1 MILIEENFLNLESCD
16 YLHNLSLN
24 NSGKHVEPFRDIYCM
39 YLNDESL
46 KIANK
51 LGYVYCNF
59 LASRGHLT
67 FPELIQITRWP
78 IDSRHDMHFDTQ
90 RDSTVLT
97 SITYLNDDYEGGE
110 TCFDNGVI
118 VKPVKGKTIFFDGM
132 KYKHCVNPV
141 QKKERHVLAIWYSNN
156 ANNLYT
162 EIMDNLN

>member
-1 MILIEENFLNLESCD
+1 MILIEENFLSKESCD
-16 YLHNLSLN
+16 FLQNLSLK
-24 NSGKHVEPFRDIYCM
+24 NSGQNVEPFRDIFVLYV
-39 YLNDESL
+39 NSESL

-59 LASRGHLT
+59 LASKGHVN
-67 FPELIQITRWP
+67 FPEMIQITRWP
-78 IDSRHDMHFDTQ
+78 VNSQQKMHFDTA
-90 RDSTVLT
+90 RDTTVMT

-110 TCFDNGVI
+110 TCFDNGLV
-118 VKPVKGKTIFFDGM
+118 VKPLKGKTIFFDGM

-162 EIMDNLN
+162 EIMDNLF